1 MGAGSNGNNQREFEE
16 NGNKAWLNVEL
27 GMKINYWEWE
37 GMRLKKTFP
46 LISSLHAL
54 NDCRELTCRCV
65 KQRVPYH
72 TVR

>member
-1 MGAGSNGNNQREFEE
+1 MGAGGNGNNKRKWEG
-16 NGNKAWLNVEL
+16 NGNRLNVGL
-27 GMKINYWEWE
+27 RMGMNDREWE
-37 GMRLKKTFP
+37 GMRLEKTFP